1 MAMIQFCAQYGG
13 GNSKKI
19 MDAYHKTLNVIYFK
33 NDVFIEYFKNLEYF
47 SIIFRVSGKIRDF
60 KSEGPE
66 FLKKVRGKKIYTI
79 DLTIP
84 QSRWDG
90 IDEKELRLYVAR
102 GVRSCF
108 ELLVEKSDKDK
119 ELINKS
125 KLLLDFEKGIEEFLS
140 LEL

>member
-1 MAMIQFCAQYGG
+1 MARRCLYE
-13 GNSKKI
+13 
-19 MDAYHKTLNVIYFK
+19 T
-33 NDVFIEYFKNLEYF
+33 
-47 SIIFRVSGKIRDF
+47 
-60 KSEGPE
+60 GPE
-66 FLKKVRGKKIYTI
+66 LLKKVCGKKIYTI

-90 IDEKELRLYVAR
+90 IDEKELRLYDAR